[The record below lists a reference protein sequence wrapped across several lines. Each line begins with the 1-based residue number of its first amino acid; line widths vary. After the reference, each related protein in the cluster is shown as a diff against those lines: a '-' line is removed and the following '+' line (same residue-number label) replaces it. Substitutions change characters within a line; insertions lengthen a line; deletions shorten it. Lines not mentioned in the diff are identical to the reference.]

1 MTKTQVTLVQL
12 DNYGPWTTTPAP
24 RPEPDLQA
32 LQSDFYA
39 DLARLYGAGE
49 GYVFSARYDNVVA
62 VTNGIDGH
70 THERVQETLSN
81 RYPVT
86 ASVASASRARPAEAL
101 DAATRKIQDAGSA
114 QSAERSEV
122 LDTEPG
128 GDRAEIAHFDVVDV
142 TGQYTDSEGAYDTHL
157 RVQRVGL
164 ELSTHL
170 YEEHGALAFFV
181 GGDNFIAVCPELT
194 RGDYRDAVD
203 AVADATGVGLQVGV
217 GTGETAIEGG
227 MRAKEALEHCRETG
241 TRIAGDLTAP
251 SAD

>member
-1 MTKTQVTLVQL
+1 MTETQVTLVQL

-62 VTNGIDGH
+62 VTNGIDER
-70 THERVQETLSN
+70 THRRIQETLSN

-86 ASVASASRARPAEAL
+86 ASVASATRERPAEAL
-101 DAATRKIQDAGSA
+101 DAATRKLQKAGSA
-114 QSAERSEV
+114 QAADRSEV

-128 GDRAEIAHFDVVDV
+128 GDAAEIAHFDVVDV
-142 TGQYTDSEGAYDTHL
+142 TGQYTDTEGAYDTHL

-164 ELSTHL
+164 ELSTYL
-170 YEEHGALAFFV
+170 YEEHGALTFFV
-181 GGDNFIAVCPELT
+181 GGDNFIAVCPDLP
-194 RGDYRDAVD
+194 RRAYQGALD
-203 AVADATGVGLQVGV
+203 AVADGAGVGLQVGV
-217 GTGETAIEGG
+217 GSGETAIEGG

-241 TRIAGDLTAP
+241 TRIAGDLVAP
-251 SAD
+251 NAD